1 MPFVV
6 KNYKFRMKRNSFA
19 VLLLLV
25 SLAAIAQRTV
35 QSSVFDANNG
45 MPLEMVT
52 VRLLKASDSTL
63 VQGAQ
68 TNSNGWFSLQR
79 INPGKYVLIV
89 SSVGYNDYRENI
101 LVERKDIILKNIQLK
116 ENVQALKEL
125 EVKGTAAQLVVK
137 GDTLEYNATAF
148 KVQENAVVEEL
159 LKKLPGVEVTNE
171 GKITVNGQEINK
183 IRVDGKKFFDGDI
196 EMATKNLPAEM
207 IDKIQVLEQKSEMA
221 QLTGFEDDETERI
234 INFTTKSNRRKGVF
248 GNVVGGAGLDTES
261 QIRYDANAN
270 INFMDGD
277 SQTSLVAGANNVN
290 TARSRRGRGSWGAN
304 NGITETQNIGLNNNT
319 IVNPKFKFG
328 GDGSFNHSNNF
339 SETNSTKES
348 YLRGSVFNDSTYNT
362 AVNDNYEA
370 NIRLEGE
377 WKPDSLTTIIIQP
390 NMNYNTGISQSYRD
404 YVYLQ
409 DQDTTSYGD
418 ARNAGSSQSVSGGLR
433 LIVNRKFLS
442 KPGRSLTANV
452 SSGFSQS
459 ESRYFNFSNKKSD
472 TTTLINQYTHNT
484 SDRFNVDARISF
496 VEPLWNNKNVLETVL
511 AFSSTSQNSIKD
523 QYASDNLAAFDNRN
537 PDDYDLFVE
546 DYSNNFENSFYRET
560 MELNYRYTEKNY
572 NLMLGMKAEP
582 SQTYSRTYYKS
593 GDVRKVDNEVIN
605 FAPNGRFQY
614 NFGKKEFLRV
624 DYRGN
629 TRQPSVNQMQ
639 PVKNNEDLMR
649 ETVGN
654 PALNPSFSNYL
665 RLMYSNFNDQSF
677 SSFSTWFS
685 GNIVK
690 DELVTNRIYDSSGKQ
705 YTQTVNSDELPVSLN
720 GNVMFNTPIIQKR
733 LHFNTSTNLGY
744 NTNYGYTR
752 KNMNENIDSLIAA
765 ANLPLGDLSFTR
777 RYNFQEQLSLT
788 FTHDMIELGARGLFR
803 YSNTLNN
810 LNNKLTETYDWT
822 FTGNAV
828 FRLPYDVTLNTD
840 INYTNR
846 LGYSNFDQQ
855 EIIWNASI
863 DKSILKNKGVLS
875 LKWYDILKQQLN
887 IRQSVGDNSVSFTRY
902 NTLTSYVM
910 LSFSYRIRQFN
921 GGTSESDFR
930 YGRNRDFGPA
940 PRPEGGGYRRP
951 EGGPPK

>member
-1 MPFVV
+1 
-6 KNYKFRMKRNSFA
+6 MKRYSFA
-19 VLLLLV
+19 LLLLLV

-35 QSSVFDANNG
+35 QSTVFDANNG

-52 VRLLKASDSTL
+52 VRLLKAADSTL

-79 INPGKYVLIV
+79 VNPGKYVLIV

-101 LVERKDIILKNIQLK
+101 TIERKDIILKNIQLK

-234 INFTTKSNRRKGVF
+234 INFTTKTNRRKGVF
-248 GNVVGGAGLDTES
+248 GNVVGGAGLDTEND
-261 QIRYDANAN
+261 IRYDGNAN

-348 YLRGSVFNDSTYNT
+348 YLRGSVFNDSTYST

-377 WKPDSLTTIIIQP
+377 WKPDSLTTIVLQP
-390 NMNYNTGISQSYRD
+390 NMNYNTGTSQSYRD
-404 YVYLQ
+404 YIYLQ

-418 ARNAGSSQSVSGGLR
+418 ARNSGSSQSVSGGLR
-433 LIVNRKFLS
+433 LIVNRKFSS

-484 SDRFNVDARISF
+484 SGRFTVDARISF

-523 QYASDNLAAFDNRN
+523 QYASDNLDVFDNRN

-593 GDVRKVDNEVIN
+593 GDIRKVDNEVIN

-614 NFGKKEFLRV
+614 NFGKKEFLRI

-654 PALNPSFSNYL
+654 PALNPAFSNYL

-720 GNVMFNTPIIQKR
+720 GNIMFNTPIIQKR
-733 LHFNTSTNLGY
+733 LHFNTSTNIGY
-744 NTNYGYTR
+744 NTSYGYTR
-752 KNMNENIDSLIAA
+752 KNINENIDSLIAA
-765 ANLPLGDLSFTR
+765 ANLPLGDLSSTR
-777 RYNFQEQLSLT
+777 RYNLQEQLSMT
-788 FTHDMIELGARGLFR
+788 FTHDMIELGVRGLFR

-828 FRLPYDVTLNTD
+828 FRLPYDVTLNSD

-863 DKSILKNKGVLS
+863 DKSIWKNRGVLS
-875 LKWYDILKQQLN
+875 LKWYDILRQQLN
-887 IRQSVGDNSVSFTRY
+887 IRQGVGDNSVSFTRY

-921 GGTSESDFR
+921 GGARESDFR
-930 YGRNRDFGPA
+930 SGRNREFGPA
-940 PRPEGGGYRRP
+940 MRPAGGGFHY
-951 EGGPPK
+951 

>member
-1 MPFVV
+1 
-6 KNYKFRMKRNSFA
+6 
-19 VLLLLV
+19 
-25 SLAAIAQRTV
+25 AAIAQRTI

-52 VRLLKASDSTL
+52 VRLLKVADSTL

-79 INPGKYVLIV
+79 VKPGKYVLIV
-89 SSVGYNDYRENI
+89 SSVGYNDYRDNI
-101 LVERKDIILKNIQLK
+101 TMERKDIILKNIQLK
-116 ENVQALKEL
+116 ENVQVLKEL

-183 IRVDGKKFFDGDI
+183 IRVDGKKFFDGDM

-207 IDKIQVLEQKSEMA
+207 IEKVQVLEQKSEMA

-234 INFTTKSNRRKGVF
+234 INLTTKSNRRKGVF
-248 GNVVGGAGLDTES
+248 GNIVGGAGLDTETKV
-261 QIRYDANAN
+261 RYDGNAN
-270 INFMDGD
+270 INLMDGE
-277 SQTSLVAGANNVN
+277 SQSSLVVGANNVN

-304 NGITETQNIGLNNNT
+304 NGITETQNLGLNNNT
-319 IVNPKFKFG
+319 IVNERFKFG

-348 YLRGSVFNDSTYNT
+348 YLRESVFNDSTYNT

-377 WKPDSLTTIIIQP
+377 WKPDSLTTIIMQP
-390 NMNYNTGISQSYRD
+390 NMNYNTGTSQSYRD

-409 DQDTTSYGD
+409 DQDTTSSGD
-418 ARNAGSSQSVSGGLR
+418 ARNAGSSQSLSGGLR
-433 LIVNRKFLS
+433 LIVNRKFSS

-472 TTTLINQYTHNT
+472 TTTVINQYTHNT
-484 SDRFNVDARISF
+484 SNKFNLDARISF

-511 AFSSTSQNSIKD
+511 AFSSTRQNSVKD

-537 PDDYDLFVE
+537 PDDYDSFVE
-546 DYSNNFENSFYRET
+546 DYSNNFENTFYRET
-560 MELNYRYTEKNY
+560 MELNYRYTDKNY

-582 SQTYSRTYYKS
+582 SQTYSRTYYRN
-593 GDVRKVDNEVIN
+593 GVIRPVDNEVIN

-614 NFGKKEFLRV
+614 NLGKKEFLRV

-690 DELVTNRIYDSSGKQ
+690 DDLVTNRIYDSSGKQ
-705 YTQTVNSDELPVSLN
+705 YTQTVNSDELPMSLN
-720 GNVMFNTPIIQKR
+720 GNIMFNTPIIQKR
-733 LHFNTSTNLGY
+733 LHFNTSTNIGY
-744 NTNYGYTR
+744 NTSYGYTR
-752 KNMNENIDSLIAA
+752 KNMNGNIDSLIAV

-788 FTHDMIELGARGLFR
+788 FTHDMVELGARGLFR

-828 FRLPYDVTLNTD
+828 FRLPYDVTLNSD
-840 INYTNR
+840 INYSNR

-855 EIIWNASI
+855 EIIWNVSI
-863 DKSILKNKGVLS
+863 DKSIWKNKGVLS
-875 LKWYDILKQQLN
+875 LKWYDILRQQLN
-887 IRQSVGDNSVSFTRY
+887 IRQSVGDNSVSFTKY

-921 GGTSESDFR
+921 RGTSESDFR
-930 YGRNRDFGPA
+930 SGRNRDFGPRM
-940 PRPEGGGYRRP
+940 RPEGGG
-951 EGGPPK
+951 GFH

>member
-1 MPFVV
+1 
-6 KNYKFRMKRNSFA
+6 MKRYSFA
-19 VLLLLV
+19 LLLLLV

-35 QSSVFDANNG
+35 QSTVFDANNG

-52 VRLLKASDSTL
+52 VRLLKAADSTL

-79 INPGKYVLIV
+79 VNPGKYVLIV

-101 LVERKDIILKNIQLK
+101 TIERKDIILKNIQLE

-234 INFTTKSNRRKGVF
+234 INFTTKTNRRKGVF
-248 GNVVGGAGLDTES
+248 GNVVGGAGLDTEND
-261 QIRYDANAN
+261 IRYDGNAN

-362 AVNDNYEA
+362 AINDNYEA

-377 WKPDSLTTIIIQP
+377 WKPDSLTTIVLQP
-390 NMNYNTGISQSYRD
+390 NMNYNTGTSQSYRD
-404 YVYLQ
+404 YIYLQ

-418 ARNAGSSQSVSGGLR
+418 ARNSGSSQSVSGGLR
-433 LIVNRKFLS
+433 LIVNRKFSS

-484 SDRFNVDARISF
+484 SGRFTVDARISF

-523 QYASDNLAAFDNRN
+523 QYASDNLDVFDNRN

-593 GDVRKVDNEVIN
+593 GDIRKVDNEVIN

-614 NFGKKEFLRV
+614 NFGKKEFLRI

-654 PALNPSFSNYL
+654 PALNPAFSNYL

-685 GNIVK
+685 GNIIK

-720 GNVMFNTPIIQKR
+720 GNIMFNTPIIQKR
-733 LHFNTSTNLGY
+733 LHFNTSTNIGY
-744 NTNYGYTR
+744 NTSYGYTR
-752 KNMNENIDSLIAA
+752 KNINENDY
-765 ANLPLGDLSFTR
+765 PL
-777 RYNFQEQLSLT
+777 Y
-788 FTHDMIELGARGLFR
+788 
-803 YSNTLNN
+803 YLN
-810 LNNKLTETYDWT
+810 
-822 FTGNAV
+822 
-828 FRLPYDVTLNTD
+828 
-840 INYTNR
+840 
-846 LGYSNFDQQ
+846 
-855 EIIWNASI
+855 
-863 DKSILKNKGVLS
+863 
-875 LKWYDILKQQLN
+875 
-887 IRQSVGDNSVSFTRY
+887 
-902 NTLTSYVM
+902 
-910 LSFSYRIRQFN
+910 
-921 GGTSESDFR
+921 
-930 YGRNRDFGPA
+930 
-940 PRPEGGGYRRP
+940 
-951 EGGPPK
+951 

>member
-1 MPFVV
+1 
-6 KNYKFRMKRNSFA
+6 MKRYSFA
-19 VLLLLV
+19 LLLLLL
-25 SLAAIAQRTV
+25 SLAAFAQRTI
-35 QSSVFDANNG
+35 QSTVFDANNG

-68 TNSNGWFSLQR
+68 TNSNGWFSIQR
-79 INPGKYVLIV
+79 VNPGKYVLVV

-101 LVERKDIILKNIQLK
+101 TIERKDIILKNIQLK

-248 GNVVGGAGLDTES
+248 GNVVGGGGLDTES
-261 QIRYDANAN
+261 QVRYDANAN

-319 IVNPKFKFG
+319 IVNEKFKLG

-339 SETNSTKES
+339 SETNSIKES

-362 AVNDNYEA
+362 SISDNYEA

-377 WKPDSLTTIIIQP
+377 WKPDSLTTIIFQP
-390 NMNYNTGISQSYRD
+390 SMNYNTGTSRSYRD
-404 YVYLQ
+404 YIYLQ
-409 DQDTTSYGD
+409 DMDTTSSGD
-418 ARNAGSSQSVSGGLR
+418 ANNAGASQSVSGGLR
-433 LIVNRKFLS
+433 LIVNRKFAS

-452 SSGFSQS
+452 SSGFSQND
-459 ESRYFNFSNKKSD
+459 SRYFNFSNKKSD
-472 TTTLINQYTHNT
+472 SIMVINQYTHNT
-484 SDRFNVDARISF
+484 SDRINFDARISF
-496 VEPLWNNKNVLETVL
+496 VEPLWNNKNVLEAVL
-511 AFSSTSQNSIKD
+511 AFSSTKQNSIKD
-523 QYASDNLAAFDNRN
+523 QFASVDSTAYSRQN
-537 PDDYDLFVE
+537 PDDYTFYVE
-546 DYSNNFENSFYRET
+546 EYSNRFENRFYRET
-560 MELNYRYTEKNY
+560 AELNYRFTEKKY

-582 SQTYSRTYYKS
+582 SQTFSRTYYGNGESTPFENK
-593 GDVRKVDNEVIN
+593 VIN

-654 PALNPSFSNYL
+654 PTLNPSFSNFM
-665 RLMYSNFNDQSF
+665 RLMYSNFNEQSF

-685 GNIVK
+685 GNIEK
-690 DELVTNRIYDSSGKQ
+690 DELVTNRIYDSTGKQ

-720 GNVMFNTPIIQKR
+720 GNIMFNTPIIQKR
-733 LHFNTSTNLGY
+733 LHFNTSTNVGY
-744 NTNYGYTR
+744 NTNYGYTK
-752 KNMNENIDSLIAA
+752 KNMNVNIDSLIAIA
-765 ANLPLGDLSFTR
+765 SLPLGDLSFTR
-777 RYNFQEQLSLT
+777 RYSFQEQLSLT
-788 FTHDMIELGARGLFR
+788 FTHDKVEVGARGLFR

-810 LNNKLTETYDWT
+810 LSDKLSEIFDWT
-822 FTGNAV
+822 IRGNV
-828 FRLPYDVTLNTD
+828 VLRLPYDVTLNSD
-840 INYTNR
+840 VNYSNR

-855 EIIWNASI
+855 EVIWNASV
-863 DKSILKNKGVLS
+863 DKSILKNRGVLS
-875 LKWYDILKQQLN
+875 LKCFDILRQQLN
-887 IRQSVGDNSVSFTRY
+887 IRQSVGDNSVSFTKY

-921 GGTSESDFR
+921 RGASESDFR
-930 YGRNRDFGPA
+930 SRENRNFGPGM
-940 PRPEGGGYRRP
+940 RPEGGGGYRQ
-951 EGGPPK
+951 GGYRGM